1 MMEDFIFQLV
11 ELLQRK
17 RSQIEKELLHNLV
30 SVWRRTAEKYVGE
43 EKINLVLLQGED
55 VAWQDDKRDKLQISF
70 KGGDEALDNID
81 IVSDDA
87 SNNN

>member
-1 MMEDFIFQLV
+1 MEDFIFQLV

-17 RSQIEKELLHNLV
+17 RSQIEKELLNNLV
-30 SVWRRTAEKYVGE
+30 LAWRKTAKKYEGE

-55 VAWQDDKRDKLQISF
+55 VAWQDDKRDKLKISF

-87 SNNN
+87 GSNN

>member
-1 MMEDFIFQLV
+1 MEDFIFQLV

-17 RSQIEKELLHNLV
+17 RSQIEKELLNNLV
-30 SVWRRTAEKYVGE
+30 LAWRKKKKKYEGE

-55 VAWQDDKRDKLQISF
+55 VAWQDDKRDKLKISF

-87 SNNN
+87 GSNN